1 MKYDDVE
8 HFVVRCVGC
17 YSSSEVKQF
26 TPYQHKGRRPCENR
40 PNTGVLGVL
49 YIRSNRND
57 VMRHMPLFYIRTTQ
71 SSEMADAPKIT
82 FRSSV
87 IQTDF

>member
-8 HFVVRCVGC
+8 YFVVRCVGY

-40 PNTGVLGVL
+40 PNKGVLGVL
-49 YIRSNRND
+49 EKSNRND
-57 VMRHMPLFYIRTTQ
+57 VMRHMTLFYIRTTQ
-71 SSEMADAPKIT
+71 SSKMAGAPKIT
-82 FRSSV
+82 SRSRGN
-87 IQTDF
+87 QKNF